1 MPVHSRVTSRTR
13 LAPALLAILAILTIL
28 DDYQGWRFLL
38 LGLGGAWLLSRWWAH
53 SLADQL
59 SLKREMRFGW
69 AQVGDRLEQRFT
81 LVNQARV
88 PAPWVELEDHSDLPG
103 ARENLV
109 TGVESHSSN
118 SWQKTYLCQQRG
130 LFSLGPTSLHTS
142 DPLGLFE
149 VEVDDPSRVSL
160 LVTPPIVPLPR
171 IEVAPGGRAG
181 EGKPRPHSL
190 EQTIS
195 ASGARPYQ
203 QGDGLRWVH
212 WPTTARRDELYVRT
226 FESRPSGDWWIL
238 LDCDQSVQV
247 GEGEQSTLEHGV
259 ILAASL
265 ADRGLRQGQAVGL
278 AAHGRE
284 LVWHPP
290 RQGDGQR
297 LEILQSLARLQPAAT
312 PAGRPDRADHRPL
325 SPGCQPDPDHTQYQ
339 RRLAG
344 DPAAVAV
351 AGQRPDRA
359 AAGSGG
365 FRRPGRRATA
375 QPAAGALGHPPPSDH
390 ARPAEPARGAARA
403 KRPAGIPGHTDRPRH
418 PGQPAARSILARLL
432 MIVDALARLVM
443 WSLRKVGVRALVYL
457 ACLVVIFGDIV
468 TGLNASLT
476 DLESL
481 NFYSIVLAALLVSW
495 WLARSKRSGRQAALV
510 LTGLGL
516 ALIAISAGGLGNPFF
531 ALARAGL
538 QYAWTALHWHT
549 GEPTARRQISQP
561 TGRRAGLAAQTLLER
576 EANWIAAA
584 AAQAEPGQDGVTRH
598 LEPAAVV
605 DGELVE
611 LGGAP
616 PGEAAGWR
624 CCRRWSYLPPACL
637 IPGQMP
643 FTCSR
648 PCSGR

>member
-13 LAPALLAILAILTIL
+13 LVPALLAILAILTIL

-38 LGLGGAWLLSRWWAH
+38 LGLGGVWFLSRWWAR
-53 SLADQL
+53 SLAGRL

-103 ARENLV
+103 AGENLV
-109 TGVESHSSN
+109 TGIEGQTFS

-149 VEVDDPSRVSL
+149 VEVEDHSQVSL

-181 EGKPRPHSL
+181 EGKPRAHSL

-212 WPTTARRDELYVRT
+212 WPSTARRNELYVRT

-247 GEGEQSTLEHGV
+247 GEGEQSTLEHGI

-278 AAHGRE
+278 AASGQN

-297 LEILQSLARLQPAAT
+297 WEILQSLARLQPAPHRLVDLIGLITARSARDASLILIT
-312 PAGRPDRADHRPL
+312 PNTSGDWLETLLPLLWLGSVPTVLLLDPVAFGSQAVGRPL
-325 SPGCQPDPDHTQYQ
+325 SQ
-339 RRLAG
+339 RLAQWG
-344 DPAAVAV
+344 IHHHLITPDLLN
-351 AGQRPDRA
+351 RPEA
-359 AAGSGG
+359 
-365 FRRPGRRATA
+365 RPGR
-375 QPAAGALGHPPPSDH
+375 
-390 ARPAEPARGAARA
+390 
-403 KRPAGIPGHTDRPRH
+403 K
-418 PGQPAARSILARLL
+418 GQREFR
-432 MIVDALARLVM
+432 
-443 WSLRKVGVRALVYL
+443 
-457 ACLVVIFGDIV
+457 V
-468 TGLNASLT
+468 T
-476 DLESL
+476 
-481 NFYSIVLAALLVSW
+481 
-495 WLARSKRSGRQAALV
+495 
-510 LTGLGL
+510 
-516 ALIAISAGGLGNPFF
+516 
-531 ALARAGL
+531 
-538 QYAWTALHWHT
+538 
-549 GEPTARRQISQP
+549 P
-561 TGRRAGLAAQTLLER
+561 TGRAIPVNPPR
-576 EANWIAAA
+576 EASWRGFAN
-584 AAQAEPGQDGVTRH
+584 QAGHDR
-598 LEPAAVV
+598 
-605 DGELVE
+605 
-611 LGGAP
+611 
-616 PGEAAGWR
+616 
-624 CCRRWSYLPPACL
+624 
-637 IPGQMP
+637 
-643 FTCSR
+643 
-648 PCSGR
+648 